1 MKFEIFMFFNF
12 RNGNITHGDMPIP
25 DRDVV
30 YRYDV
35 LPETFHA
42 RDNVSNFISWCRSLN
57 IKECLLFETD
67 DLVLRKNER
76 SFILCLLEVA
86 RRGVKVGMPAPL
98 LVQLE
103 QEIDAEI
110 ANDDDG
116 YETLYVRQPQVVTN
130 DLRSLHERVRFNF
143 LKNFFNKVLGHSIWC
158 PYGQFYTK

>member
-1 MKFEIFMFFNF
+1 MS
-12 RNGNITHGDMPIP
+12 RSGNAIHGDVPIP

-86 RRGVKVGMPAPL
+86 RKGVKFGMPAPL

-116 YETLYVRQPQVVTN
+116 YETLHTRQQVVTN
-130 DLRSLHERVRFNF
+130 DLRSLHER
-143 LKNFFNKVLGHSIWC
+143 LENKEVI
-158 PYGQFYTK
+158 FE